1 MYQKIEQLLE
11 EGYSFSI
18 SKTLSKAWQLTKKS
32 WAPYL
37 GFFFLVLLMAGIAS
51 AIPLVG
57 TLVVYLLIY
66 PAVIAGIALYAERKL
81 HGKDVEFST
90 FFDGFQHLRQ
100 MIPFVVVLYVLQLI
114 ASIPMFIA
122 FSNVGLLEIYK
133 SALSGDYEAMQE
145 AMMAMNSYM
154 IMSGTNLVLYLLSM
168 VLYLLIAVLYWWTP
182 YFILF
187 HGMGFWQAMESSRK
201 LVMRAFGKHLGLMLT
216 MIGFII
222 LITIAFV
229 VLSSVL
235 MFSGGVSA
243 FLLILVFLI
252 AIFLVATTYMLSPLV
267 AFDTVIGTRE
277 EGDEEMD
284 LTQHLVG

>member
-32 WAPYL
+32 WAFYL
-37 GFFFLVLLMAGIAS
+37 GFFFLVMMMAGIAA
-51 AIPLVG
+51 AIPFVG
-57 TLVVYLLIY
+57 IFMLYLLIY
-66 PAVIAGIALYAERKL
+66 PAAIAGIALYAERDL
-81 HGKDVEFST
+81 HGKPTEFGT

-133 SALSGDYEAMQE
+133 STLSGDYE